1 MSGPTTAPVDGRR
14 ELKPEGHELLLI
26 ANESRLLD
34 KVVDGAW
41 QSNYIGSRGGLPKGL
56 YDLTGAERPG
66 KTGATKSFEGN
77 VLHVDKKHVYQL
89 QSNDKGKSNM
99 VRHDLALYKAPPA
112 IGTMTKVDYV
122 RGAGQVVGREQTL
135 ER

>member
-1 MSGPTTAPVDGRR
+1 MNDKTMPVDNRR
-14 ELKPEGHELLLI
+14 PMKPEGHELLLI

-34 KVVDGAW
+34 RVVDGAW
-41 QSNYIGSRGGLPKGL
+41 QSHHVGSRGGLPKGL

-89 QSNDKGKSNM
+89 QSNDKGKPNM
-99 VRHDLALYKAPPA
+99 VRHDRALYKEPPA

-122 RGAGQVVGREQTL
+122 RGAGQVAGREQTQ